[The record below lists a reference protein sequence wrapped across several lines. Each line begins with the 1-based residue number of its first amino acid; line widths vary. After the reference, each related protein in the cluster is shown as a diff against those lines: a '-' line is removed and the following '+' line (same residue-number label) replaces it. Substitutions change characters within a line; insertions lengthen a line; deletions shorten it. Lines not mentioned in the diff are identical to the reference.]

1 MKISIIIPTYNEA
14 SCISNTLSEL
24 LIRKSEEAY
33 IKEILV
39 VDGHSQDETQH
50 LVKTFDQAKL
60 IVSKKGRPQQ
70 MNVGAKQA
78 KGDILYFLHADSLPP
93 QDYDKLIVDAITNGH
108 KAGCF
113 CMQFDLDHPWMKF
126 ISWLTKF
133 SFRACRGGDQSLFV
147 TKELFETCGGYDER
161 FKIFEDHE
169 LIGKLYKKTRFYVIQ
184 KQLISSARRF
194 REKGI
199 LKLQLLFWAIY
210 FKKWMGATP
219 EALFKFYKSYI
230 S

>member
-1 MKISIIIPTYNEA
+1 MTISIIIPTYNEA
-14 SCISNTLSEL
+14 GCILNTLSEL
-24 LIRKSEEAY
+24 LIRQSKKAY
-33 IKEILV
+33 IEEILV
-39 VDGHSQDETQH
+39 VDGHSQDETRDI
-50 LVKTFDQAKL
+50 VKAFDQARL

-70 MNVGAKQA
+70 MNVGARQA

-93 QDYDKLIVDAITNGH
+93 QNYDKLIIDTVNSGH

-113 CMQFDLDHPWMKF
+113 SMQFDHNHPWMKF

-147 TKELFETCGGYDER
+147 SKELFEFCGGYDER
-161 FKIFEDHE
+161 FKIFEDHK
-169 LIGKLYKKTRFYVIQ
+169 LIGKLYKKTRFFVIQ
-184 KQLISSARRF
+184 KYLISSARRF

-210 FKKWMGATP
+210 FKKWLGASP

-230 S
+230 N